1 MDLPDA
7 AVLRDQPLSEV
18 LDRIAEPFL
27 CVWRRDGDVYLFR
40 QRNWFLEKQHNVA
53 ERDLRRWRRHLREQG
68 RLELADLAELALLTD
83 RQLRNVDGAGI
94 PVHAVRSHQPLLR
107 LFAALT

>member
-7 AVLRDQPLSEV
+7 AVLRDRPLSEV

-27 CVWRRDGDVYLFR
+27 YVWRRDGDVCLFR
-40 QRNWFLEKQHNVA
+40 QRNWFLEKQHNVP
-53 ERDLRRWRRHLREQG
+53 ERDLRRWRRHLREES
-68 RLELADLAELALLTD
+68 RLALSDLAELPLLTD
-83 RQLRNVDGAGI
+83 RQRRNVDAAGI
-94 PVHAVRSHQPLLR
+94 PVDAVRSHQPLLR